1 MVVQE
6 LNEGSLA
13 QDPEVI
19 EINLLLEAIYQRYGY
34 DFRDYGK
41 AHAKRRILHRLA
53 LSGITS
59 ISELQHRIL
68 YDESIFHLILQDLS
82 INTTEMFRDPEFFL
96 SVREQVIPVLKTYP
110 FIKIWHAGCS
120 TGEEVYSMAI
130 LLREEGLLNRT
141 QIYATDF
148 NPSVLQKAREAIYS
162 ATQMKEY
169 TRNYIKS
176 GGKYSFSDYYNARY
190 DSAILKKALKE
201 NVVFADHNLV
211 TDSVFGEMNLIMCRN
226 TLIYFNKRLQDKVI
240 GLFCDSLV
248 PGGFLCLGSKESIT
262 FSPYKE
268 NFEPVVGKWKIFRK
282 KY

>member
-6 LNEGSLA
+6 LTEETLP
-13 QDPEVI
+13 QDPQVD
-19 EINLLLEAIYQRYGY
+19 EINLLLEGIYHRYGY

-41 AHAKRRILHRLA
+41 AHAKRRIMHRLA
-53 LSGITS
+53 LSRISS
-59 ISELQHRIL
+59 ISELQHRLL
-68 YDESIFHLILQDLS
+68 YDESFFHLLLQDLS

-96 SVREQVIPVLKTYP
+96 SLREQVIPVLKTYP

-120 TGEEVYSMAI
+120 SGEEVYSMAI
-130 LLREEGLLNRT
+130 LLKEEGLLNRA

-169 TRNYIKS
+169 TLNYIKA

-190 DSAILKKALKE
+190 DSAILKKTLKE

-211 TDSVFGEMNLIMCRN
+211 TDSIFGEMNLVMCRN
-226 TLIYFNKRLQDKVI
+226 TLIYFNKSLQDKVI
-240 GLFCDSLV
+240 GLFRDSLV

-262 FSPYKE
+262 FSLHKDI
-268 NFEPVVGKWKIFRK
+268 FEPVVGKWKIFRK

>member
-1 MVVQE
+1 MAVQE
-6 LNEGSLA
+6 LKEETLP
-13 QDPEVI
+13 QDPQVI
-19 EINLLLEAIYQRYGY
+19 EINLLLEGIFQRYGY

-41 AHAKRRILHRLA
+41 AHAKRRIMHRLA
-53 LSGITS
+53 LSGINS
-59 ISELQHRIL
+59 VSELLHRLL
-68 YDESIFHLILQDLS
+68 YDEAFFHLILQDLS

-96 SVREQVIPVLKTYP
+96 AVREQVIPVLKTYP

-120 TGEEVYSMAI
+120 TGEEVYSMSI
-130 LLREEGLLNRT
+130 LLKEEGLLNRT

-148 NPSVLQKAREAIYS
+148 NPSVLQKAREGIYS

-190 DSAILKKALKE
+190 DSAILKKTLKE

-211 TDSVFGEMNLIMCRN
+211 TDSVFGEMNLVMCRN
-226 TLIYFNKRLQDKVI
+226 TLIYFNKNLQDKVV
-240 GLFCDSLV
+240 GLFRDSLV

-262 FSPYKE
+262 FSPHKAV
-268 NFEPVVGKWKIFRK
+268 FEPVVGKWKIFRK